1 MVLSINATRVYVF
14 PSVFSI
20 CLPCD
25 CSLKKPSMLMSSLW
39 EWRGGSIGRL
49 GANALECD
57 AWNERKWRLQLEN
70 VNLQNRGVEK

>member
-1 MVLSINATRVYVF
+1 
-14 PSVFSI
+14 
-20 CLPCD
+20 
-25 CSLKKPSMLMSSLW
+25 MLMSSLW